1 MRNFLIFLVVL
12 GAIAAIIVAPWINNV
27 PKLDESVNAATATL
41 NNQYKRRADLIPNL
55 VAVVQG
61 YASHEKDVFLQVTEA
76 RAKEG
81 QITLTTE
88 VITKPAAFKAFQ
100 EAQSGLSSAL
110 SKLLAVSERYPDLKA
125 NQNFLNLQAQLEGTE
140 NRIAVARADYIQ
152 AIKNYNL
159 ELRTIPGKWIAALLY
174 PDAQVKQN
182 FTATPSET
190 AVPQVSFS
198 K

>member
-1 MRNFLIFLVVL
+1 M
-12 GAIAAIIVAPWINNV
+12 
-27 PKLDESVNAATATL
+27 

-76 RAKEG
+76 RAKVG
-81 QITLTTE
+81 QITLTPE
-88 VITKPAAFKAFQ
+88 VLTNPAAFKAFQ